1 MFLNHMEL
9 DLSTSPGF
17 DRAPEYTQVRLSPPN
32 PALFVTKTPFWSGCW
47 LHRCCCL
54 ARFALPLPMPNVPI
68 SFKAQIK
75 SCQHEAHSYGAPV
88 YLSNT
93 LCRDQTAKLSNWFFS
108 WYFPLTV
115 ITFTWFST
123 WNLETLD
130 LLCGCFTSHSARWS
144 PKSLLPSHVH
154 NFDSPNRW

>member
-17 DRAPEYTQVRLSPPN
+17 DWAPEYTQVRLSPPN
-32 PALFVTKTPFWSGCW
+32 PALFLTKPPAGQAVGFTGAAAWPG
-47 LHRCCCL
+47 
-54 ARFALPLPMPNVPI
+54 LPSLPMPNLPI

-75 SCQHEAHSYGAPV
+75 SCQHEAHSHGAPV